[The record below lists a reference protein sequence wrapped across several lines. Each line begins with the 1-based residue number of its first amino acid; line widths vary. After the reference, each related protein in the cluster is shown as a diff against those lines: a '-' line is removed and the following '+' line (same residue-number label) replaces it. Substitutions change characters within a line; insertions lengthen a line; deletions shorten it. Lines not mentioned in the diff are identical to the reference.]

1 VGWATACQR
10 WSARFF
16 WCRKGEGE
24 WEGEPTTKTKT
35 TAVAN
40 SELASPSYR
49 PTATASAVTVA
60 ECEDGIPPEPT
71 SCFASHR
78 FSLYLHVGRARG
90 GGWADADPVM
100 EGAQIRA
107 PRGDR

>member
-1 VGWATACQR
+1 LPKMV
-10 WSARFF
+10 SAFF

-24 WEGEPTTKTKT
+24 WGGEPTTKTKT
-35 TAVAN
+35 TTVAN

-78 FSLYLHVGRARG
+78 FSLYQVVRTLMDCAMAKVSTAATSGQLENTAR
-90 GGWADADPVM
+90 
-100 EGAQIRA
+100 
-107 PRGDR
+107 